1 VGCGALVDELVLSE
15 LLSAFVAVLR
25 ALMPKGPNSYL
36 FLQSEYAKVQLA
48 LDDMVVTSGAGVS
61 RSEGG
66 GSAPVA
72 LLMSLTPPASNKCQH
87 SSEWMKNLK
96 SQRRARHSVH
106 DASQHRELR

>member
-1 VGCGALVDELVLSE
+1 VKLQVGCGALVDELVLSE

-66 GSAPVA
+66 GLRAGGFIDVLDPTRLQQMSA
-72 LLMSLTPPASNKCQH
+72 
-87 SSEWMKNLK
+87 LK
-96 SQRRARHSVH
+96 
-106 DASQHRELR
+106 